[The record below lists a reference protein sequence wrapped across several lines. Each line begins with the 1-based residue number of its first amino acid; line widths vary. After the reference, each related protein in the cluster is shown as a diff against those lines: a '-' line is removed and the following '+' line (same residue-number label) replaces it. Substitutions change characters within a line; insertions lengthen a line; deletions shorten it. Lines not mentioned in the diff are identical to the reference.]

1 MQRQNTISLAG
12 HGVMLRRAAL
22 FFTFVAML
30 IFAAQAAVGDTTKTR
45 LFLNL
50 TSDDVWSN
58 QMAFGYA
65 NKVMDQG
72 HEVVVFLNV
81 RAVKLAHRSI
91 PQPVDPQRELTAR
104 DELTALMERGARV
117 FVCPGCT
124 LKAGMSQEDW
134 IDGVEPGGPELIA
147 LQMDPLSMIV
157 SY

>member
-1 MQRQNTISLAG
+1 MHHRNIIALSGPSAL
-12 HGVMLRRAAL
+12 LRRAAL

-30 IFAAQAAVGDTTKTR
+30 ILAAQAAVGDTTKTR

-91 PQPVDPQRELTAR
+91 PQPVEAQRGMTAR
-104 DELTALMERGARV
+104 EELAALMERGARV
-117 FVCPGCT
+117 FACPGCT
-124 LKAGMSQEDW
+124 VQAGMSQEDW
-134 IDGVEPGGPELIA
+134 IDGIEAGGPELIA

>member
-1 MQRQNTISLAG
+1 MQRQNTISVAG
-12 HGVMLRRAAL
+12 HGVILRRAAL
-22 FFTFVAML
+22 FFTFVAMV
-30 IFAAQAAVGDTTKTR
+30 IFAAQAAVGDNTKTR

>member
-1 MQRQNTISLAG
+1 
-12 HGVMLRRAAL
+12 
-22 FFTFVAML
+22 
-30 IFAAQAAVGDTTKTR
+30 
-45 LFLNL
+45 
-50 TSDDVWSN
+50 
-58 QMAFGYA
+58 MAFGYA

>member
-1 MQRQNTISLAG
+1 MQRQNTISVAG
-12 HGVMLRRAAL
+12 HSVMLRRAAL

-124 LKAGMSQEDW
+124 LKAGLSQEDW

>member
-1 MQRQNTISLAG
+1 MQRQNTISVAG

-124 LKAGMSQEDW
+124 IKAGLSQEDW
-134 IDGVEPGGPELIA
+134 IDGV
-147 LQMDPLSMIV
+147 
-157 SY
+157 

>member
-1 MQRQNTISLAG
+1 MHHRNIISVSGSGAL
-12 HGVMLRRAAL
+12 LRRATL
-22 FFTFVAML
+22 FFTFLAML
-30 IFAAQAAVGDTTKTR
+30 ILAAQAAVGDTSKTR

-50 TSDDVWSN
+50 TGDDVWSN

-91 PQPVDPQRELTAR
+91 PQPVEPQRGLTAR
-104 DELTALMERGARV
+104 EELTALMERGARV
-117 FVCPGCT
+117 FLCPSCT
-124 LKAGMSQEDW
+124 VQAGMSRDDW
-134 IDGVEPGGPELIA
+134 IDGVVAGGPELIA

>member
-1 MQRQNTISLAG
+1 MQRQNTISVAG
-12 HGVMLRRAAL
+12 HSVMLRRAAL

-104 DELTALMERGARV
+104 DELTALMESGARV

-124 LKAGMSQEDW
+124 IKAGLSQEDW

>member
-1 MQRQNTISLAG
+1 MKPQNTISVAG

-124 LKAGMSQEDW
+124 IKAGLSQEDW

>member
-1 MQRQNTISLAG
+1 MQRQNTISVAG

-22 FFTFVAML
+22 FFTFVAMV

-81 RAVKLAHRSI
+81 RAVTLAHRSI

>member
-1 MQRQNTISLAG
+1 MQRQNTISVAG
-12 HGVMLRRAAL
+12 HSVMLRRAAL
-22 FFTFVAML
+22 FFIFVAML

-91 PQPVDPQRELTAR
+91 PQPVDLQRELTAR

-124 LKAGMSQEDW
+124 LKAGLSQEDW